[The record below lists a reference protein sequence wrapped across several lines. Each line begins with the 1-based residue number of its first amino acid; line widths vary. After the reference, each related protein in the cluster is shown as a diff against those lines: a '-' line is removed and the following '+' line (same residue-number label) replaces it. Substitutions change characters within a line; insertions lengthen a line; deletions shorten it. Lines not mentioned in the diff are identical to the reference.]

1 MGERWEM
8 RNAKTIRSAVDIL
21 KAGGIVA
28 FPTDTVYGIAAMPF
42 NKKAVRKLYNI
53 KKREKKKPVALL
65 ISSKSAAAKFAANI
79 PACAGKLISRHWPG
93 PLTLIFKKKRSVPD
107 FLTAGLPSIGI
118 RMPKNKIALALI
130 RKAGGALAVTSAN
143 ISGKKPA
150 VSAGQIKRLKGIDLI
165 IDGGKCKIGMPSSVI
180 AVTGGKLQVLR
191 KGSVKIG
198 SQA

>member
-1 MGERWEM
+1 MKHSKLIGM
-8 RNAKTIRSAVDIL
+8 AVDIL

-42 NKKAVRKLYNI
+42 DKKSVRKLYNI
-53 KKREKKKPVALL
+53 KKREKNKPVALL
-65 ISSKSAAAKFAANI
+65 ISSKKTAAKFAANI
-79 PACAGKLISRHWPG
+79 PSKARKLMSGYWPG

-118 RMPKNKIALALI
+118 RMPKNRVALELI

-150 VSAGQIKRLKGIDLI
+150 VSAGQVKKLKGIDLI
-165 IDGGKCKIGMPSSVI
+165 IEGGKCKIGVPSAVI
-180 AVTGGKLQVLR
+180 AVSGGKLQVLR
-191 KGSVKIG
+191 KGSVKID
-198 SQA
+198 SRA